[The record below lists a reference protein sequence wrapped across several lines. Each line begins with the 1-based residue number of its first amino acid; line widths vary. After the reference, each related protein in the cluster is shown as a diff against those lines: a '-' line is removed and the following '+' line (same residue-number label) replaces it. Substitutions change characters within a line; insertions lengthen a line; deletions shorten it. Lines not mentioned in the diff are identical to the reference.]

1 MSAIAD
7 SIFTPET
14 AARFD
19 KLATIYP
26 LKRSALVP
34 MLLYSQDEIGYVSDA
49 AVAEIAQRLERAE
62 LLLDAAH
69 GAGGQV

>member
-1 MSAIAD
+1 MSAIAN

-34 MLLYSQDEIGYVSDA
+34 
-49 AVAEIAQRLERAE
+49 
-62 LLLDAAH
+62 LLLDAPDEI
-69 GAGGQV
+69 G